1 MRSSNSL
8 RTNRSRSRHMDFET
22 CDQQATILRDVEL
35 TRYNIGKVRE
45 NMDKLTK
52 KMQGMAEDITK
63 TKTRVSHM
71 EQSLVSTQ
79 EVNVNLQI
87 LLERAVSSQK
97 RLDSDTMQRVRQFQG
112 DLSQIVVQNE
122 EMQSRISSME
132 SNQYTY
138 DGRVAELNHQVRE
151 YATLLEQAR
160 DTIHAMTDTTP
171 ASSEEYVP
179 SESSRRASLASSW
192 ATEDEAVGKKESE
205 ITSVVSKPT
214 DTKDI
219 LRSRIIR
226 SSGINSDKGSATGLK
241 LLLSDKTFQKNM

>member
-1 MRSSNSL
+1 
-8 RTNRSRSRHMDFET
+8 
-22 CDQQATILRDVEL
+22 
-35 TRYNIGKVRE
+35 
-45 NMDKLTK
+45 
-52 KMQGMAEDITK
+52 
-63 TKTRVSHM
+63 
-71 EQSLVSTQ
+71 
-79 EVNVNLQI
+79 
-87 LLERAVSSQK
+87 
-97 RLDSDTMQRVRQFQG
+97 
-112 DLSQIVVQNE
+112 
-122 EMQSRISSME
+122 ME